1 MITRP
6 HCCKM
11 NHDLMCKLNMHDTQV
26 MDLMGSHDFV
36 QLQQQ
41 QNVQQQQQMLTY
53 QMTETQTQTTP
64 PNVPSHSDNPDNT
77 RSSRPI
83 RRASRRTPQLSNNYD
98 MEMTDSSSQSDDTSG
113 GGGSSNGGGSGARP
127 SSRGRNSSG
136 TNPNRRRK
144 GTLNAKERNLRRLES
159 NERERMRMH
168 SLNDAFQSLREVIP
182 HVEMER
188 RLSKIETLTLAKNYI
203 INLTHIILAKRNE
216 ESALEF
222 NGALMNG
229 NGAVDT
235 TTVNNGI
242 EPDVNILGLNGNPAG
257 NNANGLIA
265 LSGNC
270 YDDTSLANGA
280 TYNCTLLAEHHQNVT
295 PQSLTTATTT
305 IQIQNQPLSHMHHQ
319 SHHIMISNHNQILM
333 PQQQTPNVP
342 PPPPQQQ
349 NAIIMN
355 GYGDTAGDNNNFDE
369 PFREFL

>member
-1 MITRP
+1 
-6 HCCKM
+6 M
-11 NHDLMCKLNMHDTQV
+11 NHELMCKLNMHDTQV
-26 MDLMGSHDFV
+26 MDLMASHDFV

-41 QNVQQQQQMLTY
+41 QPQAQQQQQQQQMLNYT
-53 QMTETQTQTTP
+53 MTETQTSP
-64 PNVPSHSDNPDNT
+64 PNAPHTDNPDNT

-136 TNPNRRRK
+136 TNSNRRRK

-222 NGALMNG
+222 NGVLMNG
-229 NGAVDT
+229 TGAVENGN
-235 TTVNNGI
+235 VNNVVD
-242 EPDVNILGLNGNPAG
+242 PDVNIMGLNTGNAV
-257 NNANGLIA
+257 NNNGLIA
-265 LSGNC
+265 LNGNC
-270 YDDTSLANGA
+270 YDDSSLTNGT
-280 TYNCTLLAEHHQNVT
+280 TYNCTLLAEHHQNGGT

-319 SHHIMISNHNQILM
+319 SHHIMISNHNQIMM
-333 PQQQTPNVP
+333 PQQQQQQTQSV
-342 PPPPQQQ
+342 PPPPQQS
-349 NAIIMN
+349 AIIMN
-355 GYGDTAGDNNNFDE
+355 GYGDSTADNNNFDE

>member
-1 MITRP
+1 
-6 HCCKM
+6 M
-11 NHDLMCKLNMHDTQV
+11 NHELMCKLNMHDNQV

-36 QLQQQ
+36 HLQQQ
-41 QNVQQQQQMLTY
+41 QQQQQNIQQQQQQQMLNY
-53 QMTETQTQTTP
+53 PLTESQTQTTP
-64 PNVPSHSDNPDNT
+64 PSVPHSDNPDNS

-98 MEMTDSSSQSDDTSG
+98 MDVTDSSSQSDDTSG

-127 SSRGRNSSG
+127 SSSGRNSSG
-136 TNPNRRRK
+136 ANPNRRRK

-222 NGALMNG
+222 NGVLMNG
-229 NGAVDT
+229 NGTVDAT
-235 TTVNNGI
+235 VVNNGVDA
-242 EPDVNILGLNGNPAG
+242 DVSVLGLNGNVG
-257 NNANGLIA
+257 TNTNGLIS
-265 LSGNC
+265 LPGNC
-270 YDDTSLANGA
+270 YDDTTLTNGT

-295 PQSLTTATTT
+295 PQTLTTATTT
-305 IQIQNQPLSHMHHQ
+305 IQIQNQPLNHMHHQ

-333 PQQQTPNVP
+333 PQQQTTAVSA

-349 NAIIMN
+349 QNSIIMN
-355 GYGDTAGDNNNFDE
+355 GYGDTTGDNNNFDE
-369 PFREFL
+369 PFREFM